1 MERQMKTRFSILLI
15 ASAMLALGACMSPVD
30 IAASD
35 DTACRNTG
43 AKQGTPAFV
52 KCLEDRKERRR
63 VAQIEGDRA
72 QQRMIHNMNQ
82 SAMHQAMRPR
92 F

>member
-1 MERQMKTRFSILLI
+1 MKTRLSLLPI
-15 ASAMLALGACMSPVD
+15 AAAMLALGACASPAE
-30 IAASD
+30 IATSD

-43 AKQGTPAFV
+43 AKPGTPAFV

-82 SAMHQAMRPR
+82 SAMHQAMRSR